1 MVCIGFWHI
10 TLFSQPR
17 SFPPDIAGGLGT
29 FLPALF
35 VCYAFWRLAI
45 RFVLPA
51 FAKMPI
57 EAMILY
63 LGPYWVTVLAN
74 LTTERIPIN
83 RLTAADITAQRNGL
97 AALIVIVIVLFVLVI
112 NQVRVIHKTGWLPYY
127 LGWYILG
134 GLVTLVLALLP
145 TLNLRLHHYIIAII
159 LMPGTAF
166 PTRLSALYQGFLLGL
181 FLNGTA
187 AFGFASMFQTSAQVI
202 SPLSRVIIGANVLA
216 VAATRWCIRHPTPEF
231 CYQFHESQFFLTS
244 PGPDDILVPPSE
256 WGRLG
261 WIRPASGR
269 RGALCW
275 DRAQLFSGSIAE
287 RTATL
292 FQASGMRFV
301 HNAFDLYLEFHFGS
315 SLVKA

>member
-35 VCYAFWRLAI
+35 VCYAFWRLSI

-83 RLTAADITAQRNGL
+83 RLTATDITAQRNGL
-97 AALIVIVIVLFVLVI
+97 AALIIIVIVLLVLVI

-187 AFGFASMFQTSAQVI
+187 AFGFASMFQTSAQLRRDGVFGTQLPSFVTNSTNYNSSLRLLDQTI
-202 SPLSRVIIGANVLA
+202 FWSPLPNGEGWDGFALLVDDVERYVGTGLNYSLA
-216 VAATRWCIRHPTPEF
+216 ALQSGLPHFFRLAFTSQGTAGDFTQAATLWPNGSWVDP
-231 CYQFHESQFFLTS
+231 S
-244 PGPDDILVPPSE
+244 PGPS
-256 WGRLG
+256 
-261 WIRPASGR
+261 
-269 RGALCW
+269 
-275 DRAQLFSGSIAE
+275 
-287 RTATL
+287 
-292 FQASGMRFV
+292 
-301 HNAFDLYLEFHFGS
+301 
-315 SLVKA
+315 